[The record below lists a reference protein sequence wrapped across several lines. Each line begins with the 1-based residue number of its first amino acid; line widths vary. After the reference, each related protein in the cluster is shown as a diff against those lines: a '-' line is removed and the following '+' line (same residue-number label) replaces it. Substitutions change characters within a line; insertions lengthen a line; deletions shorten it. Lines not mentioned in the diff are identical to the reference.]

1 MSTDLGRPFFFG
13 VLCGSRF
20 LVLRLSRRESSYSDN
35 VSDDRTSSTDG
46 GSEFRSSPMLAATY
60 SAPLPMSVS
69 GAELD
74 FTFVEFDVVFDKSQR
89 ISVSVSLIFL
99 V

>member
-1 MSTDLGRPFFFG
+1 
-13 VLCGSRF
+13 
-20 LVLRLSRRESSYSDN
+20 
-35 VSDDRTSSTDG
+35 
-46 GSEFRSSPMLAATY
+46 MLAATY

-74 FTFVEFDVVFDKSQR
+74 VFLVVEFDVVFDKSQR
-89 ISVSVSLIFL
+89 ISASVSLIIL